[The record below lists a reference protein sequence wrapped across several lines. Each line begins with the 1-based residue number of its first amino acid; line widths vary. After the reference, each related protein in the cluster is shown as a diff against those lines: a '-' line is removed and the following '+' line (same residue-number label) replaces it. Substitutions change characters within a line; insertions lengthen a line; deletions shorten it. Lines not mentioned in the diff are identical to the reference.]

1 LAGDEQ
7 LKIGKKTLIQRIA
20 DHIARQPAIGW
31 ESGNEASADR
41 LRCITFKQYM
51 SMCLYDEKDGYY
63 RSGSTRIGKQGDF
76 YTSSAVG
83 MVLAHC
89 LTSSLFQYAERHIRD
104 NDFQLVEWGAG
115 TGRLSVQI
123 QEAWK
128 ARAKE
133 IPIVCHA
140 VVVEDH
146 PGHREEARLALA
158 YYDSPMFL
166 SSEEALSATSVPWQ
180 VRPTV
185 VLANELLDAFPVH
198 RVTMEMGELVEL
210 GVAGN
215 AEGGFFEVYMPLSD
229 EQIAASL
236 QSDGIGLAEGQQ
248 TEVNLEAGKWLSQ
261 LSERISSGRVII
273 IDYGH
278 EAKEYAA
285 KHRMKG
291 TLLCYSEHVAA
302 DEPYFRIGEQDITA
316 HVPFT
321 TVRKAAEEAGWMVT
335 YYDTQKQFLV
345 DNGALELL
353 QNHTETDPFGETARK
368 NRTIRQLLLSDG
380 MSEAFKVLILD
391 K

>member
-1 LAGDEQ
+1 M
-7 LKIGKKTLIQRIA
+7 KIGKKTLIQRIA
-20 DHIARQPAIGW
+20 DQIVRQPAIGW
-31 ESGNEASADR
+31 QHGSDASADR
-41 LRCITFKQYM
+41 LRCMTFKQYM

-63 RSGSTRIGKQGDF
+63 RSGPTRIGKQGDF

-89 LTSSLFQYAERHIRD
+89 LTSSLFQYAEQHIRGD
-104 NDFQLVEWGAG
+104 IQLVEWGAG

-133 IPIVCHA
+133 IAIACHP
-140 VVVEDH
+140 VIVEDH
-146 PGHREEARLALA
+146 PGHREESKLALTH
-158 YYDSPMFL
+158 DESPLFL
-166 SSEEALSATSVPWQ
+166 SSDEALSATTGPWLR
-180 VRPTV
+180 RPTV

-198 RVTMEMGELVEL
+198 RVTMEKGQLVEL

-215 AEGGFFEVYMPLSD
+215 AEAGFFEVYMPLSD
-229 EQIAASL
+229 VQIAASL
-236 QSDGIGLAEGQQ
+236 QSDGVRLTEGQQ
-248 TEVNLEAGKWLSQ
+248 TEVNLEAAKWLRQ
-261 LSERISSGRVII
+261 LGEQMTSGRVII

-291 TLLCYSEHVAA
+291 TLLCYSEHVAS
-302 DEPYFRIGEQDITA
+302 DEPYLRIGEQDITA

-321 TVRKAAEEAGWMVT
+321 TVRKAAEEAGWRIT

-368 NRTIRQLLLSDG
+368 NRAIRQLLLSDG

>member
-1 LAGDEQ
+1 M
-7 LKIGKKTLIQRIA
+7 KVGKKTLIHRIA
-20 DHIARQPAIGW
+20 DQISRQPAVGW
-31 ESGNEASADR
+31 QRGSGASAAR
-41 LRCITFKQYM
+41 LRCISFKQYM

-63 RSGSTRIGKQGDF
+63 RSGLTRIGKQGDF

-89 LTSSLFQYAERHIRD
+89 LTSSLFQYAERHIRGD
-104 NDFQLVEWGAG
+104 IQLVEWGAG
-115 TGRLSVQI
+115 TGRLSGQI

-128 ARAKE
+128 ARALE
-133 IPIVCHA
+133 IPIACHA

-146 PGHREEARLALA
+146 PGHREEAKLALA
-158 YYDSPMFL
+158 HYESPMVL
-166 SSEEALSATSVPWQ
+166 SSEEALNVISGLWQ

-198 RVTMEMGELVEL
+198 RVTMEKGKLVEL
-210 GVAGN
+210 GVAGS
-215 AEGGFFEVYMPLSD
+215 AKTGFFEVYMPLSD

-248 TEVNLEAGKWLSQ
+248 TEVNLEAGQWLCQ
-261 LSERISSGRVII
+261 LSERMSSGRVII

-278 EAKEYAA
+278 EAKEYTA

-291 TLLCYSEHVAA
+291 TLLCYSEHLAA
-302 DEPYFRIGEQDITA
+302 DEPYLRVGEQDITA

-321 TVRKAAEEAGWMVT
+321 SVRKAAEEAGWKVT
-335 YYDTQKQFLV
+335 YYETQKQFLV

-368 NRTIRQLLLSDG
+368 NRAIRQLLLSDG